1 MNNYLKRF
9 EKNLKNNVKRFTLLD
24 VSCRKNNQERNKIL
38 IAITIIYAN
47 TYKKDKERQKKGI
60 QTDYA
65 KRLGN
70 NVRRLTPSLPSYI
83 ETLESIKF
91 ALNVRRAIALLAKDA
106 EQRSFRMQNILH
118 FPKEYDLDS
127 QSFLNL
133 LKEYRGPV
141 DDEDAEDTESE
152 NEFQPSNMMPSPTDV
167 VENAEGDAG
176 PIINYNEEAYS
187 IKPPRKRE
195 KFLITGLGKRTLHG
209 HQTQLKK
216 LKAAVR
222 MWGFPN
228 DLEKVKDTNPYH
240 FKPNEVLTKT
250 IDEFIPA
257 QGTFQV
263 MCFSHSFN
271 PFYRKDIEEKIY
283 FPNQCFMRSIICTN
297 GLAKVFFN
305 IK

>member
-118 FPKEYDLDS
+118 FPKE
-127 QSFLNL
+127 
-133 LKEYRGPV
+133 
-141 DDEDAEDTESE
+141 
-152 NEFQPSNMMPSPTDV
+152 
-167 VENAEGDAG
+167 
-176 PIINYNEEAYS
+176 
-187 IKPPRKRE
+187 
-195 KFLITGLGKRTLHG
+195 
-209 HQTQLKK
+209 
-216 LKAAVR
+216 
-222 MWGFPN
+222 
-228 DLEKVKDTNPYH
+228 
-240 FKPNEVLTKT
+240 
-250 IDEFIPA
+250 
-257 QGTFQV
+257 
-263 MCFSHSFN
+263 
-271 PFYRKDIEEKIY
+271 
-283 FPNQCFMRSIICTN
+283 
-297 GLAKVFFN
+297 
-305 IK
+305 